1 MCLFGNMLFLLY
13 LCAILITFT
22 DMTFSAQQIAMLLGG
37 KITGD
42 ANRQVWDVGSIETA
56 QEGQLTFLCDAKY
69 LSHLPNTNASVVL
82 MTESIAFDGDTR
94 ATLIRV
100 ENARAAMGQLLALV
114 AKAMNPA
121 KQGIEQPSFV
131 SEGVAVPEDAYVG
144 AFAYIGK
151 NVQLGKGVQIY
162 PHTYIGDNVKIGDH
176 TILYSGVK
184 IYYNCQV
191 GNDCILHAG
200 VVVGSDGFGF
210 EPDAKGVNQKLP
222 QIGNVIIEDDVEIGA
237 NTTIDRAMMGST
249 IVRRNAKIDNLVQIG
264 HNVEVGASDFLC
276 AQVGIA
282 GSSKIGSHCILA
294 GQVGVA
300 GHLEIADNCVFGAQ
314 SGIPSS
320 VRKPGMYQGSPII
333 DAMNWRR
340 SVVGFKQLPELMKKI
355 QELEKKQ

>member
-1 MCLFGNMLFLLY
+1 
-13 LCAILITFT
+13 
-22 DMTFSAQQIAMLLGG
+22 MLLGG

-42 ANRQVWDVGSIETA
+42 ANRQVWDVGSIESA
-56 QEGQLTFLCDAKY
+56 QEGQLSFLCDAKY
-69 LSHLPNTNASVVL
+69 LSYLPQTNASVVL
-82 MTESIAFDGDTR
+82 MTESIVFDGDTP
-94 ATLIRV
+94 ATIIRV
-100 ENARAAMGQLLALV
+100 ENARAAMGQLLTLV

-121 KQGIEQPSFV
+121 KQGIEQPSFI
-131 SEGVAVPEDAYVG
+131 SEGVIVPEDAYIG

-151 NVQLGKGVQIY
+151 NVQIGEGVQIY
-162 PHTYIGDNVKIGDH
+162 PHTYIGDNVRIGNN

-210 EPDAKGVNQKLP
+210 EPDAKGINQKLP

-237 NTTIDRAMMGST
+237 NTTLDRAMMGST
-249 IVRRNAKIDNLVQIG
+249 IVRRNAKIDNLVQVA
-264 HNVEVGASDFLC
+264 HNVEVGESTFLC
-276 AQVGIA
+276 SQVGIA

-300 GHLEIADNCVFGAQ
+300 GHLEITDNCVFGAQ
-314 SGIPSS
+314 SGIPSN

-333 DAMNWRR
+333 DAINWRR

-355 QELEKKQ
+355 QELEKRV

>member
-1 MCLFGNMLFLLY
+1 ME
-13 LCAILITFT
+13 
-22 DMTFSAQQIAMLLGG
+22 FSAQQIAMLLGG

-42 ANRQVWDVGSIETA
+42 ANRKVSDVGPIESA
-56 QEGQLTFLCDAKY
+56 HEGQLSFLCDAKY
-69 LSHLPNTNASVVL
+69 LPHLPQTGASVVL
-82 MTESIAFDGDTR
+82 MTDSIAFEGETN

-121 KQGIEQPSFV
+121 KQGIEQPCFV
-131 SEGVAVPEDAYVG
+131 SEGVTIPEDAYIG

-162 PHTYIGDNVKIGDH
+162 PHTYIGDNVKIGDN

-184 IYYNCQV
+184 VYYNCV
-191 GNDCILHAG
+191 IGKDCILHAG
-200 VVVGSDGFGF
+200 VVIGSDGFGF

-237 NTTIDRAMMGST
+237 NTTVDRAMMGST
-249 IVRRNAKIDNLVQIG
+249 IIRRNAKLDNLVQVA
-264 HNVEVGASDFLC
+264 HNVEIGESTFMC
-276 AQVGIA
+276 AQVGVA
-282 GSSKIGSHCILA
+282 GSTKVGGHCILA

-300 GHLEIADNCVFGAQ
+300 GHITIADNCIFGAQ
-314 SGIPSS
+314 SGIANNVKKS
-320 VRKPGMYQGSPII
+320 GMYQGSPAI

-340 SVVGFKQLPELMKKI
+340 SSVGFKQLPELIKKI
-355 QELEKKQ
+355 QELEKR

>member
-1 MCLFGNMLFLLY
+1 
-13 LCAILITFT
+13 
-22 DMTFSAQQIAMLLGG
+22 MLLGG

-82 MTESIAFDGDTR
+82 MTESIAFDGETR

-121 KQGIEQPSFV
+121 KQGIEQPSYV
-131 SEGVAVPEDAYVG
+131 SEGVTIPEDAYVG

>member
-1 MCLFGNMLFLLY
+1 
-13 LCAILITFT
+13 
-22 DMTFSAQQIAMLLGG
+22 MLLGG

-56 QEGQLTFLCDAKY
+56 QEGQLSFLCDAKY

-82 MTESIAFDGDTR
+82 MTESIAFDGETR

-121 KQGIEQPSFV
+121 KQGIEQPSFI
-131 SEGVAVPEDAYVG
+131 SEGVTVPEDAYVG

-200 VVVGSDGFGF
+200 VVIGSDGFGF

-222 QIGNVIIEDDVEIGA
+222 QIGDVIIEDDLVIGA

-340 SVVGFKQLPELMKKI
+340 SVVGFKNLPDLMKQI
-355 QELEKKQ
+355 QELSKKQQ

>member
-1 MCLFGNMLFLLY
+1 
-13 LCAILITFT
+13 
-22 DMTFSAQQIAMLLGG
+22 MLLGG

-69 LSHLPNTNASVVL
+69 LSHLPNTHASVVL

-131 SEGVAVPEDAYVG
+131 SEGVTVPEDAYVG

>member
-1 MCLFGNMLFLLY
+1 ME
-13 LCAILITFT
+13 
-22 DMTFSAQQIAMLLGG
+22 FSAQQIAMLLGG
-37 KITGD
+37 KVTGD
-42 ANRQVWDVGSIETA
+42 ANRKVSDVGPIESA
-56 QEGQLTFLCDAKY
+56 HEGQLSFLCDAKY
-69 LSHLPNTNASVVL
+69 LPHLPQTGASVVL
-82 MTESIAFDGDTR
+82 MTESIPFDGETN

-100 ENARAAMGQLLALV
+100 ENARAAMGQLLSLV

-121 KQGIEQPSFV
+121 KQGVEQPSFV
-131 SEGVAVPEDAYVG
+131 SEGVVIPDDAYIG

-162 PHTYIGDNVKIGDH
+162 PHTYIGDNVKISNN

-184 IYYNCQV
+184 VYYNCV
-191 GNDCILHAG
+191 IGKDCILHAG

-249 IVRRNAKIDNLVQIG
+249 IIRRNAKLDNLVQVA
-264 HNVEVGASDFLC
+264 HNVEIGESTFMC
-276 AQVGIA
+276 AQVGVA
-282 GSSKIGSHCILA
+282 GSTQVGSHCILA

-300 GHLEIADNCVFGAQ
+300 GHITIADNCVFGAQ
-314 SGIPSS
+314 SGIANHVKKS
-320 VRKPGMYQGSPII
+320 GMYQGSPII

-340 SVVGFKQLPELMKKI
+340 SVVGFKQLPDIMKRL
-355 QELEKKQ
+355 QELEKK

>member
-1 MCLFGNMLFLLY
+1 ME
-13 LCAILITFT
+13 
-22 DMTFSAQQIAMLLGG
+22 FSAQQIAMLLGG
-37 KITGD
+37 KVTGD
-42 ANRQVWDVGSIETA
+42 ANRKVSDVGPIESA
-56 QEGQLTFLCDAKY
+56 HEGQLSFLCDAKY
-69 LSHLPNTNASVVL
+69 LPHLPQTGASVVL
-82 MTESIAFDGDTR
+82 MTESIPFDGETN

-100 ENARAAMGQLLALV
+100 ENARAAMGQLLSLV

-121 KQGIEQPSFV
+121 KQGVEQPSFV
-131 SEGVAVPEDAYVG
+131 SEDLVIPDDAYIG

-162 PHTYIGDNVKIGDH
+162 PHTYIGDNVKIGDN

-184 IYYNCQV
+184 VYYNCV
-191 GNDCILHAG
+191 IGKDCILHAG

-249 IVRRNAKIDNLVQIG
+249 IIRRNAKLDNLVQVA
-264 HNVEVGASDFLC
+264 HNVEIGESTFMC
-276 AQVGIA
+276 AQVGVA
-282 GSSKIGSHCILA
+282 GSTKVGSHCILA

-300 GHLEIADNCVFGAQ
+300 GHITIADNCVFGAQ
-314 SGIPSS
+314 SGIANH
-320 VRKPGMYQGSPII
+320 VKKPGMYQGSPII

-340 SVVGFKQLPELMKKI
+340 SVVGFKQLPDIMKRL
-355 QELEKKQ
+355 QELEKK